1 MRAEGVDF
9 LDVVLEPDSDF
20 GRRVARVTGSSV
32 IRVFVSLDEP
42 DSTVAPAAADFPL
55 AEDAEG
61 RGTIVRLCCSVD
73 DATADV

>member
-9 LDVVLEPDSDF
+9 LDVVLEPASDF

-32 IRVFVSLDEP
+32 IRGFVTLDEP
-42 DSTVAPAAADFPL
+42 GSTVAPAAADFPL
-55 AEDAEG
+55 AEEG
-61 RGTIVRLCCSVD
+61 RGTIVRPCCSVD